1 MTTFAYVIRHDDTT
15 ADDSCAWQLELDDR
29 HLAHFGS
36 LVAALD
42 SAKSLQDIDG
52 RGGFQSTVDVLMSY
66 GRFRVRWLDGQRDA
80 ICITDVTHDDAA
92 VQLPPVRNTTASR
105 ASHGPR

>member
-1 MTTFAYVIRHDDTT
+1 MTAYAYVIRHDPSC
-15 ADDSCAWQLELDDR
+15 DDASSWKLELNGR
-29 HLAHFGS
+29 PLAHFGT

-52 RGGFQSTVDVLMSY
+52 RGGFASTVDVLMSY

-80 ICITDVTHDDAA
+80 ICITDVGAVGTDDRAPPLAGAGAA
-92 VQLPPVRNTTASR
+92 GAAHQ
-105 ASHGPR
+105 H